1 MHAAPTHSTA
11 RARLILPALLGF
23 VAGTA
28 LQLQQPTLLAWPV
41 YASFV
46 LLAPVLYRLAAI
58 KLVANIHRSA
68 LMALALAVLAF
79 GVTGLRASIHAGQAL
94 DASLEGRDVAV
105 SGVIAKKRTA
115 SVFGPINREA
125 LARTSSDRRNRLY
138 SDAQVLTKPEIVRQR
153 VLGGLTDPAS
163 LDAMD
168 WRSAPPELMPFGKL
182 PKDPDAIKCEMLKYG
197 DYLIFVALRKGKWA
211 YWVKNTQTVT
221 ADSYKVNWRTAPKG
235 FTRLDA
241 LIRICSDFPTFTWWP
256 MSARDLMR

>member
-1 MHAAPTHSTA
+1 MQAE
-11 RARLILPALLGF
+11 
-23 VAGTA
+23 
-28 LQLQQPTLLAWPV
+28 
-41 YASFV
+41 
-46 LLAPVLYRLAAI
+46 
-58 KLVANIHRSA
+58 NIY
-68 LMALALAVLAF
+68 ALAHGAEDDPTFFYCGKTIKTVEERFADHVRGANDPSTSKAAYEYMRHIGIDEVRVVFLDTTDSGLTENDYVRTLIEAGHPLQNAN
-79 GVTGLRASIHAGQAL
+79 TGNTK
-94 DASLEGRDVAV
+94 V
-105 SGVIAKKRTA
+105 AKKRTA

-125 LARTSSDRRNRLY
+125 LARTSSDRRNRLH

-153 VLGGLTDPAS
+153 VLGGLTDPVS

-182 PKDPDAIKCEMLKYG
+182 PKDPDSIQCEMLKFG
-197 DYLIFVALRKGKWA
+197 DLLIFVALRKGKWA

-256 MSARDLMR
+256 MSARDLLR